1 MNIFVGNL
9 AQNTTEDELRALFAP
24 LGRVLRLSLARDAF
38 SGEPRGFGFV
48 ELETH
53 CDVNVVLSSVQGR
66 ELRGRTLTISEA
78 HPKHDRRHD
87 DRIEKGAKCSDHE
100 RRGSHS
106 QTRVTDPAVK

>member
-9 AQNTTEDELRALFAP
+9 AHDTTEDELRALFAP
-24 LGRVLRLSLARDAF
+24 FGRVLRLSIARDAR

-53 CDVNVVLSSVQGR
+53 CDVHVVLSAVSGR
-66 ELRGRTLTISEA
+66 ELRGRTLTIGEA
-78 HPKHDRRHD
+78 HPKHDRRRD
-87 DRIEKGAKCSDHE
+87 DYIEKGAKCPDHE

-106 QTRVTDPAVK
+106 